1 MNATTIGMSLMFLSL
16 ITTAKLKPLE
26 LERGKNITC
35 QGDVPLVLS
44 SIQAGHGEVL
54 EAEMRKE

>member
-1 MNATTIGMSLMFLSL
+1 MFLSL